1 MISVILLWKKL
12 FKIRSRH
19 SSASIWFQCQPRS
32 ATRFTS
38 CSSRRNPEQIK
49 FRQDCR
55 KSESFPRKY
64 HMFSD
69 LSLINQSMI
78 NFPVSARRRQSCG
91 VHLRSDERR
100 YRGPLGTKS
109 RLSVTTVSVSD
120 GSEDRSSCLTSA
132 ARSDVIGQ
140 MRSSFQQRS
149 PSASITTRHH

>member
-1 MISVILLWKKL
+1 
-12 FKIRSRH
+12 
-19 SSASIWFQCQPRS
+19 
-32 ATRFTS
+32 
-38 CSSRRNPEQIK
+38 
-49 FRQDCR
+49 
-55 KSESFPRKY
+55 
-64 HMFSD
+64 MFSD

-78 NFPVSARRRQSCG
+78 NFPVLARRRQSCG
-91 VHLRSDERR
+91 VHLCSDERR